1 MRTSTHVLG
10 LLVLIACGVLAP
22 RGVAQEWQGR
32 VRGSWLREGPA
43 QAGDVTLAS
52 PAAGAC
58 EIVVA
63 PAEHSAVKQ
72 AASFLTADIERISG
86 KKPAIVEK
94 PTGAGRVAIHLATV
108 GGGVTLPQTIDEAKL
123 HGLWEAYR
131 IVAEGNDVW
140 LVGSDFRGT
149 AFAAYTLSERI
160 GIDPLYIWTGYQPD
174 RHETLV
180 LRKTD
185 QTFDPPTFKYRGMF
199 HDDEDILPRPFE
211 DAGYPLRIGDVPLEW
226 YKRFF
231 ETALRLRMNMVAP
244 YTRVHRRYEVQK
256 TASDWGLFYTSHHYD
271 VLLSNPFGME
281 RYGLAAA
288 RGVRNDWNWATNRDG
303 MLKYWRG
310 GVEENKDLDCV
321 WPVGMRGTDDT
332 SYKFPAGTSE
342 AAQAKVFHDVL
353 AEQVEMTRKLMPPG
367 KTPVFHWTLYTE
379 MLPKYLAHSLDVPDG
394 VIIVWPDDNDGVM
407 RGLPDKPDGRKHGVY
422 YHLAYLGKQVKQ
434 SAHFV
439 HPQRVAE
446 QFRKIVDA
454 GATEY
459 MLVNVSEL
467 REFVME
473 ARMLGEICWDAKT
486 AFAGSAG
493 DPAQRYVNW
502 WCREYFGDATAE
514 PAAKAYA
521 DYEKCFDTYEKQWY
535 GSERVHELIEAMSRR
550 ATGAKGSTAL
560 PANLK
565 EELLARRAEL
575 KSVLDDAAD
584 ASKHMDRAQA
594 QFFHDH
600 VVLPTLFDYAPTCAA
615 VKLLE
620 AVEKSDT
627 RAMLATAAEAMPN
640 LETLEV
646 EILRAERPPFEKW
659 YRKTWIRRELR
670 PTNVHRPFE
679 ELRAFLA
686 SDGRELLQEP
696 PEWRHPDLRKFYP
709 MVAAT
714 RPSK

>member
-1 MRTSTHVLG
+1 MMWVVIAYGVIVPRVL
-10 LLVLIACGVLAP
+10 
-22 RGVAQEWQGR
+22 AQEWGGR
-32 VRGSWLREGPA
+32 VRGSWLRVDSGGGGGGAA
-43 QAGDVTLAS
+43 QPGDVTLAS
-52 PAAGAC
+52 PGKIC

-63 PAEHSAVKQ
+63 PTEHSAVKQ
-72 AASFLTADIERISG
+72 AASFLAADVERISG
-86 KKPAIVEK
+86 QRPAIVER
-94 PTGAGRVAIHLATV
+94 PAGAGRIAIHLATV
-108 GGGVTLPQTIDEAKL
+108 GGDVPLPQAIDQQKL
-123 HGLWEAYR
+123 RGQWEAYR
-131 IVAEGNDVW
+131 VLAEGKDVW

-160 GIDPLYIWTGYQPD
+160 GIDPLYLWTGYAPE
-174 RHETLV
+174 RRATLV

-185 QTFDPPTFKYRGMF
+185 ATFGPPTFKYRGMF

-288 RGVRNDWNWATNRDG
+288 RGVRTDWNWQTNRDG

-310 GVEENKDLDCV
+310 GVEENEDLDCI
-321 WPVGMRGTDDT
+321 WPVGMRGTDDAA
-332 SYKFPAGTSE
+332 YKFPAGTSE
-342 AAQAKVFHDVL
+342 AEQAKVFHDVL
-353 AEQVEMTRKLMPPG
+353 AEQVEMTRRLMPPG

-379 MLPKYLAHSLDVPDG
+379 MLPKYLAHALDVPDG

-407 RGLPDKPDGRKHGVY
+407 RGLPAKADSRTHGVY
-422 YHLAYLGKQVKQ
+422 YHLAYFGKQVKQ
-434 SAHFV
+434 SAHLV
-439 HPQRVAE
+439 HPARVAE

-454 GATEY
+454 GATQY

-473 ARMLGEICWDAKT
+473 ARMIGEICWDAKAAFTDT
-486 AFAGSAG
+486 AGGG

-502 WCREYFGDATAE
+502 WCREYFGDAAAQ

-521 DYEKCFDTYEKQWY
+521 DYAKCFDTYEKQWY
-535 GSERVHELIEAMSRR
+535 GSERVHQLIERMSHRVVG
-550 ATGAKGSTAL
+550 TKDSTKL
-560 PANLK
+560 PATLRDELREREAALK
-565 EELLARRAEL
+565 G
-575 KSVLDDAAD
+575 VLDLAAE
-584 ASKHMDRAQA
+584 ASKRMDRAQA

-600 VVLPTLFDYAPTCAA
+600 LVLPTLFDYAPTCAA
-615 VKLLE
+615 LKLLE
-620 AVEKSDT
+620 ASEQRDD
-627 RAMLATAAEAMPN
+627 RAMFAAAGEALPP
-640 LETLEV
+640 LESLEV
-646 EILRAERPPFEKW
+646 EILRAEHPPFENW
-659 YRKTWIRRELR
+659 YRKTWIRRETR
-670 PTNVHRPFE
+670 PTNVHRPYE

-686 SDGRELLQEP
+686 SDGRQPLQEP
-696 PEWRHPDLRKFYP
+696 PDARHPDLRKFWP
-709 MVAAT
+709 MFATT
-714 RPSK
+714 RPAK